1 MTKPCVLIADDDK
14 EIVDLIADSLED
26 EGFATVKAY
35 SGQDVLELTKD
46 RSYALLLL
54 DIMMPNG
61 SGTEICRTIR
71 DRVTAPIVF
80 ITAKSR
86 DLDKVVGFEIGAD
99 DYITKPFS
107 IDELVARVKAHIR
120 RDHRSQ
126 ARRQERIYG
135 NLTIDK
141 DTYEV
146 IKDGVKIV
154 LSTKEF
160 QILSYLADHHNKVL
174 SREQIYDAVWGQSEL
189 GDMNTVTVHIKNIR
203 NKIDPENRLI
213 VTVWGVGYKFTG
225 GLAP

>member
-1 MTKPCVLIADDDK
+1 MKPCVLIADDDK

-26 EGFATVKAY
+26 EGFAAVKAY

-61 SGTEICRTIR
+61 SGSEICRTIR

-126 ARRQERIYG
+126 TRRQERIYG
-135 NLTIDK
+135 NLIIDK

-146 IKDGVKIV
+146 IKDGVKID

>member
-61 SGTEICRTIR
+61 SGIEICRAIR

-135 NLTIDK
+135 NLIIDK

-146 IKDGVKIV
+146 IKDGVKID

-203 NKIDPENRLI
+203 NKIDRKTGSLLRS
-213 VTVWGVGYKFTG
+213 GV
-225 GLAP
+225 

>member
-46 RSYALLLL
+46 RAYALLLL

-61 SGTEICRTIR
+61 SGIEICRTIR

-86 DLDKVVGFEIGAD
+86 DLDKVVGLEIGAD

-135 NLTIDK
+135 NLIIDK

-146 IKDGVKIV
+146 IKDGVNID

>member
-1 MTKPCVLIADDDK
+1 MKPCVLIADDDK

-26 EGFATVKAY
+26 EGFAAVKAY
-35 SGQDVLELTKD
+35 SGQDVLGLTKD

-61 SGTEICRTIR
+61 SGSEICRTIR

-126 ARRQERIYG
+126 TRRQERIYG
-135 NLTIDK
+135 NLIIDK

-146 IKDGVKIV
+146 IKDGVKID

>member
-1 MTKPCVLIADDDK
+1 MMKPCVLIADDDK

-26 EGFATVKAY
+26 EGFAAVKAY

-61 SGTEICRTIR
+61 SGSEICRTIR

-126 ARRQERIYG
+126 TRRQERIYG
-135 NLTIDK
+135 NLIIDK

-146 IKDGVKIV
+146 IKDGVKID

>member
-135 NLTIDK
+135 NLIIDK

-146 IKDGVKIV
+146 IKDGVKID

>member
-61 SGTEICRTIR
+61 SGIEICRAIR

-135 NLTIDK
+135 NLIIDK

-146 IKDGVKIV
+146 IKDGVKID